1 MKIRVFFLLLFL
13 NFLSSYSQSI
23 QINQITP
30 SSVSGGIN
38 VNLLVTTYN
47 GAGYLSNTYTITGNT
62 INLSVCYWFNVLQPV
77 YQMSN
82 DFFIPIANSANYTI
96 NVSVFHSV
104 SSTVCDYFSAGPTST
119 VNFLDVT
126 SFEKFPEKFALFPN
140 PTSGKIE
147 FNGEQ
152 SLINKISIF
161 DNLGR
166 IIKTEENIK
175 SNSIELNGFNDGIY
189 FVKLETKNGN
199 FTQKI
204 ILKK

>member
-1 MKIRVFFLLLFL
+1 MRLLFLLLIL
-13 NFLSSYSQSI
+13 NFSSSYSQSI
-23 QINQITP
+23 QINKITP
-30 SSVSGGIN
+30 TSVSGGIN

-47 GAGYLSNTYTITGNT
+47 GAGYLSNDYTIIGNT

-82 DFFIPIANSANYTI
+82 DFFIPIANSASYTI
-96 NVSVFHSV
+96 NVSIFHSM
-104 SSTVCDYFSAGPTST
+104 SSTVCDYFSVGPTSA

-140 PTSGKIE
+140 PTTGKIE
-147 FNGEQ
+147 FNCDQ
-152 SLINKISIF
+152 TFINKFSVF

-166 IIKTEENIK
+166 MIKSEENSIK
-175 SNSIELNGFNDGIY
+175 NSFDLSGFNDGIY
-189 FVKLETKNGN
+189 FINFETKNGN

-204 ILKK
+204 ILNK

>member
-1 MKIRVFFLLLFL
+1 MKMRLLFLLLIL
-13 NFLSSYSQSI
+13 NFSSSYSQSI

-30 SSVSGGIN
+30 TSVSGGIN

-47 GAGYLSNTYTITGNT
+47 GAGYLSNDYTIIGNT

-82 DFFIPIANSANYTI
+82 DFFIPIANSASYTI
-96 NVSVFHSV
+96 NVSIFHSM
-104 SSTVCDYFSAGPTST
+104 SSTVCDYFSVGPTSA

-140 PTSGKIE
+140 PTTGKIE
-147 FNGEQ
+147 FNCDQ
-152 SLINKISIF
+152 TFINKFSVF

-166 IIKTEENIK
+166 MIKSEENSIK
-175 SNSIELNGFNDGIY
+175 NSFDLSGFNDGIY
-189 FVKLETKNGN
+189 FINFETKNGN

-204 ILKK
+204 ILNK

>member
-1 MKIRVFFLLLFL
+1 MRLFFLLLVF
-13 NFLSSYSQSI
+13 NFSSIYSQSI

-38 VNLLVTTYN
+38 VNLLVTTFN
-47 GAGYLSNTYTITGNT
+47 GAGYLSNSYTVNGNT

-82 DFFIPIANSANYTI
+82 DFFIPISNSSSYTI
-96 NVSVFHSV
+96 NISIFHSL
-104 SSTVCDYFSAGPTST
+104 STTVCDYFSAGPTAT
-119 VNFLDVT
+119 TNFLDVNN
-126 SFEKFPEKFALFPN
+126 FEKAKENYALFPN

-147 FNGEQ
+147 FIGDQ
-152 SLINKISIF
+152 SMINKISIF
-161 DNLGR
+161 DNIGR
-166 IIKTEENIK
+166 IIKSEENIIN
-175 SNSIELNGFNDGIY
+175 NSLELNEFNDGIY
-189 FVKLETKNGN
+189 FIKLETKSGN

>member
-1 MKIRVFFLLLFL
+1 MRLLFLLLIL
-13 NFLSSYSQSI
+13 NFSSSYSQSI

-30 SSVSGGIN
+30 TSVSGGIN

-47 GAGYLSNTYTITGNT
+47 GAGYLSNDYTIIGNT

-82 DFFIPIANSANYTI
+82 DFFIPIANSASYTI
-96 NVSVFHSV
+96 NVSIFHSM
-104 SSTVCDYFSAGPTST
+104 SSTVCDYFSVGPTSA

-140 PTSGKIE
+140 PTTGKIE
-147 FNGEQ
+147 FNCDQ
-152 SLINKISIF
+152 TFINKFSVF

-166 IIKTEENIK
+166 MIKSEENSIK
-175 SNSIELNGFNDGIY
+175 NSFDLSGFNDGIY
-189 FVKLETKNGN
+189 FINFETKNGN

-204 ILKK
+204 ILNK

>member
-1 MKIRVFFLLLFL
+1 MKMRLFFLLLVL
-13 NFLSSYSQSI
+13 NYSSIYSQSI

-38 VNLLVTTYN
+38 VNLLVTTFN
-47 GAGYLSNTYTITGNT
+47 GAGYLSNSYTVNGNT

-82 DFFIPIANSANYTI
+82 DFFIPISNSSNYTI
-96 NVSVFHSV
+96 NISIFHSL
-104 SSTVCDYFSAGPTST
+104 SSTVCDYFSAGPTAT
-119 VNFLDVT
+119 TNFLDVNN
-126 SFEKFPEKFALFPN
+126 FEKVKENYALFPN

-147 FNGEQ
+147 FIGDQ
-152 SLINKISIF
+152 SMINKISIF
-161 DNLGR
+161 DNIGR
-166 IIKTEENIK
+166 IIKSEDNIIN
-175 SNSIELNGFNDGIY
+175 NSLELNEFNDGIY
-189 FVKLETKNGN
+189 FIKLETKSGN

>member
-1 MKIRVFFLLLFL
+1 MRLFFLLLVL
-13 NFLSSYSQSI
+13 NYSSIYSQSI

-38 VNLLVTTYN
+38 VNLLVTTFN
-47 GAGYLSNTYTITGNT
+47 GAGYLSNSYTVNGNT

-82 DFFIPIANSANYTI
+82 DFFIPISNSSNYTI
-96 NVSVFHSV
+96 NISIFHSL
-104 SSTVCDYFSAGPTST
+104 SSTVCDYFSAGPTAT
-119 VNFLDVT
+119 TNFLDVNN
-126 SFEKFPEKFALFPN
+126 FEKVKENYALFPN

-147 FNGEQ
+147 FIGDQ
-152 SLINKISIF
+152 SMINKISIF
-161 DNLGR
+161 DNIGR
-166 IIKTEENIK
+166 IIKSEDNIIN
-175 SNSIELNGFNDGIY
+175 NSLELNEFNDGIY
-189 FVKLETKNGN
+189 FIKLETKSGN

>member
-1 MKIRVFFLLLFL
+1 MKMRLFFLLLVL
-13 NFLSSYSQSI
+13 NFSSSYSQSI

-47 GAGYLSNTYTITGNT
+47 GAGYLSNAYTIIGNT

-82 DFFIPIANSANYTI
+82 DFFIPIANSASYTI

-104 SSTVCDYFSAGPTST
+104 SSTVCDYFLAGPTST

-126 SFEKFPEKFALFPN
+126 SFEKYPENFALFPN
-140 PTSGKIE
+140 PTTGIIE
-147 FNGEQ
+147 FNYDK
-152 SLINKISIF
+152 SLINKISVF

-166 IIKTEENIK
+166 MITSEENVIK
-175 SNSIELNGFNDGIY
+175 NSFDLNGLNDGIY
-189 FVKLETKNGN
+189 FIKLETKNGN